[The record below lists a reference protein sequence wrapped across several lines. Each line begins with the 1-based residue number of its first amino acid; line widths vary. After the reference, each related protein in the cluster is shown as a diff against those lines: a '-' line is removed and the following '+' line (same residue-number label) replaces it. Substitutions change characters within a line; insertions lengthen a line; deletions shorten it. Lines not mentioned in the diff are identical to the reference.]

1 MVAAALLLAPALPLA
16 PVAAGT
22 AAAAATLLLGGTA
35 HLAQGAFGFRRGPAA
50 LPPLTGKELE
60 PTLQEMLADFAAG
73 AKVNSTNPPP
83 PGVPPNW
90 STLVGVAAAGF
101 GKLADQFWQAAA
113 NLWGMLNYDRERR
126 KIWPKK
132 NTVLAWPIGQWDPK
146 GINRWDFYATSMIR
160 HQGVNGSCTDP
171 GQLNDTSASATTGP
185 GFMAWIQKP
194 EMSYQY
200 ACPDVLHNADC
211 FIWAPEVKD
220 PKGLGAV
227 EGVLADILHTG
238 GTRAFGIYA
247 TVSTSSPNARP
258 FPTAEELA
266 AIEAMSGGRT
276 VVAFPLRVPAR
287 LPRLIKP
294 APALLP
300 VTTPQTQTEPAA
312 APPSARVGIAQP
324 IGTPPPRFPGWVKPP
339 RLAPSAVPGWSP
351 GQPAPAEPGLVPQL
365 EPAPGDTR
373 QPVGPGFPLP
383 TAQAR
388 RPIPRPARLIVP
400 LGGAARNT
408 GPDGVP
414 LPQTSPSPTTTKP
427 GVHVVGGTLV
437 QPKAP
442 PATLAGIAREV
453 GRIENKTARIL
464 KDGPQA
470 LPPNLGDLAG
480 LVQQV
485 IQALVGLGDQGT
497 YSLGGP
503 CERDEQ
509 GNPIPFSET
518 VETWEWGGSPFVL
531 QNIAQRVD
539 ALAEMMQKAQLLRQ
553 PTCKNP
559 PPVGELVSV
568 QFREVDP

>member
-22 AAAAATLLLGGTA
+22 AAAAATLLVGGTA
-35 HLAQGAFGFRRGPAA
+35 HLAEGAFGFRRGPAA

-101 GKLADQFWQAAA
+101 GKLADQFWQSAA
-113 NLWGMLNYDRERR
+113 NLWGMLNYDRKKRSKWPR
-126 KIWPKK
+126 KYD
-132 NTVLAWPIGQWDPK
+132 VLAWPTGRWDPN
-146 GINRWDFYATSMIR
+146 GINRWDFLATSLIR
-160 HQGVNGSCTDP
+160 HQSETGDCINP
-171 GQLNDTSASATTGP
+171 GMFDDTSASVTTTTGRL
-185 GFMAWIQKP
+185 AWIAKP
-194 EMSYQY
+194 ETSYQY
-200 ACPDVLHNADC
+200 ACPGVLHNADC
-211 FIWAPEVKD
+211 FVWAPDVTD
-220 PKGLGAV
+220 PKGMGAP
-227 EGVLADILHTG
+227 EGGLADILHTG
-238 GTRAFGIYA
+238 GTRSFGIVA
-247 TVSTSSPNARP
+247 TVSSASPNAVP
-258 FPTAEELA
+258 FKSLEELK
-266 AIEAMSGGRT
+266 EEEQKSGGRI
-276 VVAFPLRVPAR
+276 VIAFPLRIPAR

-300 VTTPQTQTEPAA
+300 ATTPQTQTEPDI
-312 APPSARVGIAQP
+312 APPGARVGIAQP
-324 IGTPPPRFPGWVKPP
+324 IGTPPPRFPGWVKPS
-339 RLAPSAVPGWSP
+339 RLAPFAVPGWSP

-400 LGGAARNT
+400 LGGASRGT

-470 LPPNLGDLAG
+470 MPPNLGDLAG

-485 IQALVGLGDQGT
+485 IQALAGLNDQGS

-509 GNPIPFSET
+509 GNAIPFAET

-539 ALAEMMQKAQLLRQ
+539 VLAEMMQKAQLLRQ